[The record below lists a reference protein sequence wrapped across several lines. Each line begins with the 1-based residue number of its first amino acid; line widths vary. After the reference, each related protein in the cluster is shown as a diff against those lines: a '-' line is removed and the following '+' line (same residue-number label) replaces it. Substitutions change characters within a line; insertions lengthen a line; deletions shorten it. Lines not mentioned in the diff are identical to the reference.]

1 MDSVGISTET
11 HEDDDDGYSTL
22 RIKANEPGKQRKE

>member
-11 HEDDDDGYSTL
+11 YEDDDDGYSTL
-22 RIKANEPGKQRKE
+22 RIKANQRGKQRKQ